1 MKRKFL
7 LALCVLLTAV
17 LLVGVLAGCNATP
30 KRVAGSGNAEVYP
43 TVVTTV
49 AEIDGANVIA
59 FNDELVVMTKQD
71 GTTGAALTGVYNFA
85 DGALIVPFD
94 AQTVSLD
101 SGSRTN
107 VFSVADADTGKLTYY
122 DRKGNVLAQNV
133 TPGTPYSEGVNFV
146 EIGDN
151 IYNVSDGELK
161 YQIVKGFGYDADIL
175 LASEE
180 SDNYYYYFNTSTTV
194 KIFSKESG
202 SLVTVLNTEDHA
214 YNTTQDAE
222 MFVLSGDKVV
232 LQYVDVLP
240 EDSTK
245 YDFAL
250 ASGKYDIRHYIYDA
264 ENGKTKEVK
273 KFGYLIAAAKKPAL
287 KESFAGQYNADI
299 TNVLEVNKIEDKKLK
314 SGVSFL
320 SVSDSLKVKYDF
332 DDITER
338 AEYAVEIGDGYIVTD
353 AEGDKYVYGKNNKF
367 VAPLGDAK
375 ISGKYAISGGNVY
388 ALEGKEMVRKAYYDA
403 NNYSIKSIAGDHV
416 LLLSLTDGKYY
427 GCAVGEMPKA
437 FNGTVSYIADSRIY
451 AVTDGTGAIALYS
464 LTGVQLL
471 NGLSAFDVQA
481 TYVGADGKV
490 TTLAL
495 INGNQ
500 YIVIK

>member
-85 DGALIVPFD
+85 EGALIVPFD

-175 LASEE
+175 L
-180 SDNYYYYFNTSTTV
+180 DNG
-194 KIFSKESG
+194 IF
-202 SLVTVLNTEDHA
+202 T
-214 YNTTQDAE
+214 
-222 MFVLSGDKVV
+222 
-232 LQYVDVLP
+232 
-240 EDSTK
+240 
-245 YDFAL
+245 
-250 ASGKYDIRHYIYDA
+250 
-264 ENGKTKEVK
+264 
-273 KFGYLIAAAKKPAL
+273 KPA
-287 KESFAGQYNADI
+287 EQFAQDLLPPRRFGALGLVVFVAQLHRAYVRRKD
-299 TNVLEVNKIEDKKLK
+299 L
-314 SGVSFL
+314 GVGVVVQLPRLHLFQFRHCL
-320 SVSDSLKVKYDF
+320 LLMLWF
-332 DDITER
+332 DD
-338 AEYAVEIGDGYIVTD
+338 Y
-353 AEGDKYVYGKNNKF
+353 
-367 VAPLGDAK
+367 
-375 ISGKYAISGGNVY
+375 
-388 ALEGKEMVRKAYYDA
+388 
-403 NNYSIKSIAGDHV
+403 
-416 LLLSLTDGKYY
+416 
-427 GCAVGEMPKA
+427 
-437 FNGTVSYIADSRIY
+437 
-451 AVTDGTGAIALYS
+451 
-464 LTGVQLL
+464 
-471 NGLSAFDVQA
+471 
-481 TYVGADGKV
+481 
-490 TTLAL
+490 LAR
-495 INGNQ
+495 GS
-500 YIVIK
+500 